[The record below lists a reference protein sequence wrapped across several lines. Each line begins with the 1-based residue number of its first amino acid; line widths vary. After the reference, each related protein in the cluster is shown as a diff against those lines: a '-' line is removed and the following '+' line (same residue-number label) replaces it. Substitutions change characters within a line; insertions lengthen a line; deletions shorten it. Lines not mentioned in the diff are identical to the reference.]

1 MKNTLTKQML
11 KKFFI
16 NRISL
21 PAVTMVIASGLFS
34 VSCEKEN
41 IDTPQVV
48 PDRTVVVYMVASN
61 SLGSYDF
68 DNGDIKEML
77 AAAKSGGLR
86 GGRLVVY
93 HQNYSGLP
101 VLKEVTPN
109 GLDTI
114 KIYDNSVS
122 SLSIARM
129 RGVINDVKASLP
141 AKEYGIIL
149 WSHGNGW
156 LRAGNGHTGETPVV
170 STRAFGEEKG
180 IDDITRYMDVE
191 SLATALTG
199 QDLAFAYFD
208 CCYMGGIE
216 VIYDMRNSVP
226 RMVASVAELPAAGMP
241 YNLTL
246 PYIMAPG
253 EADLDGSAKATF
265 DYYNA
270 MSGEARTCTMSVYD
284 MTKVTD
290 LSEAL
295 KVLYSWHPTTPDG
308 FVPQKFMTERTCYY
322 YDLRDYVEHMVLAG
336 EEDEVKLSA
345 FEKDKEA
352 VFEAIDAVV
361 TYSDATPSLWDELP
375 VNFHCG
381 ISTQFLKSEADAKS
395 RSYTETAWWKDV
407 ASCLFGE

>member
-270 MSGEARTCTMSVYD
+270 MSGEARTCTCRS
-284 MTKVTD
+284 MT
-290 LSEAL
+290 
-295 KVLYSWHPTTPDG
+295 
-308 FVPQKFMTERTCYY
+308 
-322 YDLRDYVEHMVLAG
+322 
-336 EEDEVKLSA
+336 
-345 FEKDKEA
+345 
-352 VFEAIDAVV
+352 
-361 TYSDATPSLWDELP
+361 
-375 VNFHCG
+375 
-381 ISTQFLKSEADAKS
+381 
-395 RSYTETAWWKDV
+395 
-407 ASCLFGE
+407 